1 MDMRLLGLALAN
13 AQGGLDAGN
22 RGIDTAIAQDEKLR
36 AAQSGMMEL
45 ALKDATFEDRQA
57 LMGLELLSKMP
68 VLNQS
73 MIDEE
78 TRAAL
83 SPFGRISSINPVMDL
98 GLRGVPIPEAAVPG
112 ISTGDIGS
120 GAKKVLEGYKTGV
133 NPYPDSPQKG
143 QRKPQAIVTPDEW
156 NQDETFKAL
165 LKKGNPKAYDRVM
178 SGNQLPW
185 QVSVSNLTE
194 TEARVFS
201 DIQSRLLDK
210 FLGTRQQKVYDPA
223 SRARIINYDSSFPFM
238 PNAGRSPQGDIV
250 QPLEDQSAD
259 PVVEQALA
267 ETVRPTSIY
276 SALRDPEFKRQMFD
290 AMARTGSVPGTNI
303 QTDRT
308 FEALKGIRD
317 AGFMAAKSSASLNQN
332 AQEFQAKLEME
343 RLKAQKD
350 NFEFQL
356 DQARKAGDSNAART
370 HEAQL
375 KVIDSMMKLIDSQT
389 VRPKSGSSKEDP
401 NAADYRRQLN
411 QFQTD
416 FRNSVE
422 NQIKSLGGFV
432 RPEMRARI
440 VRDVIKS
447 DPSIRNFLAELRQ
460 KADVYP
466 AIARNYS
473 GLFSEAG
480 MPLGGAAPQQSSGGG
495 TSRADRFKQAKE
507 KKLGPQPTPR
517 PTPKG

>member
-1 MDMRLLGLALAN
+1 MSIWDTIAKAAQVSADTGSSYQRGIDLALA
-13 AQGGLDAGN
+13 QE
-22 RGIDTAIAQDEKLR
+22 EKMR
-36 AAQSGMMEL
+36 AAQSGMMDL

-68 VLNQS
+68 VINQK

-98 GLRGVPIPEAAVPG
+98 GLRDIQIPEAAVPG
-112 ISTGDIGS
+112 ISTGDIGT

-133 NPYPDSPQKG
+133 NPYPNAPGAKPTPSPSLPPKG
-143 QRKPQAIVTPDEW
+143 QRK
-156 NQDETFKAL
+156 
-165 LKKGNPKAYDRVM
+165 
-178 SGNQLPW
+178 
-185 QVSVSNLTE
+185 
-194 TEARVFS
+194 
-201 DIQSRLLDK
+201 
-210 FLGTRQQKVYDPA
+210 
-223 SRARIINYDSSFPFM
+223 
-238 PNAGRSPQGDIV
+238 PQGDIV

-267 ETVRPTSIY
+267 ETARPTSIY

-290 AMARTGSVPGTNI
+290 AMVRTGSVPGTNI

-389 VRPKSGSSKEDP
+389 ARPKSGSSKEDP

-460 KADVYP
+460 KADMYP

-473 GLFSEAG
+473 GLFAEAG
-480 MPLGGAAPQQSSGGG
+480 MPLGGAAPQQSSGEG